1 MATPGGMV
9 WGKVQWDNDEVVAM
23 AKSTAGTDAASSVT
37 TPQRS
42 PIEGIVPI
50 DEVCRRDVLTRLR
63 RVQGQVAGII
73 AMIEDGRDCGDVVT
87 QMAAVSRALDRAGF
101 KIISSAL
108 QQCAQAEG
116 RGEKVTTTPEQL
128 EKLFLALA

>member
-1 MATPGGMV
+1 MTNTETTSVVQTTATP
-9 WGKVQWDNDEVVAM
+9 AI
-23 AKSTAGTDAASSVT
+23 S
-37 TPQRS
+37 
-42 PIEGIVPI
+42 GIMPI

-63 RVQGQVAGII
+63 RVQGQVNGII

-116 RGEKVTTTPEQL
+116 RGEKLPMTPDQL

>member
-1 MATPGGMV
+1 MLGGMS
-9 WGKVQWDNDEVVAM
+9 ETTLP
-23 AKSTAGTDAASSVT
+23 TAPASALSL
-37 TPQRS
+37 
-42 PIEGIVPI
+42 EGVMPI
-50 DEVCRRDVLTRLR
+50 DERCRRDVLTRLR
-63 RVQGQVAGII
+63 RVQGQVNGII
-73 AMIEDGRDCGDVVT
+73 TMIENDRDCGDVVT

-116 RGEKVTTTPEQL
+116 RGEKLAMTPAQL